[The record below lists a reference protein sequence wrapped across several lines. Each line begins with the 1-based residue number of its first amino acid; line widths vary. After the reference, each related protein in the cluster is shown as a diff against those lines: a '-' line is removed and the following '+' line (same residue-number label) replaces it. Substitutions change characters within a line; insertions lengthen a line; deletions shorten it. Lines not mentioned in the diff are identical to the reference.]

1 MLLRRLFFTAATAHA
16 FVHPPAPRT
25 TRLQMMPPKPGDMTP
40 ESMRQAADALKT
52 LKPDQIQ
59 QMLKEVE
66 DMSPEERE
74 RLKGM
79 GINPDMLK
87 MSMKVMKANP
97 NVIKMAQEQMAKMSP
112 EQMKQA
118 SDLAQKQMEAMAP
131 DDLERMADSAI
142 AGAGGPQVV
151 DVDVEEDAPARNAR
165 DEALVDALF
174 VVAAAMS
181 KQPGAVTL
189 EAFKQLPPIQSLRG
203 ELPDDLSDA
212 EIADAWCRSVHI
224 CHAIDAT
231 PHWFV
236 STTGGPRRASPWAP
250 RPTRRRSRA
259 PGWRWTSSTT
269 TT

>member
-1 MLLRRLFFTAATAHA
+1 
-16 FVHPPAPRT
+16 
-25 TRLQMMPPKPGDMTP
+25 
-40 ESMRQAADALKT
+40 
-52 LKPDQIQ
+52 
-59 QMLKEVE
+59 
-66 DMSPEERE
+66 
-74 RLKGM
+74 
-79 GINPDMLK
+79 
-87 MSMKVMKANP
+87 MKANP

-142 AGAGGPQVV
+142 AGAGGPVV
-151 DVDVEEDAPARNAR
+151 DVDVDEDAPARNAR

-212 EIADAWCRSVHI
+212 EIADAWAAASTF
-224 CHAIDAT
+224 AT
-231 PHWFV
+231 P
-236 STTGGPRRASPWAP
+236 S
-250 RPTRRRSRA
+250 TRRLTGSFPQQVGRGGARRGRRGRQDCLHARLASAGPALRRRHDGRGAAA
-259 PGWRWTSSTT
+259 P
-269 TT
+269 

>member
-1 MLLRRLFFTAATAHA
+1 MWKSVLHAIGAHWLLST
-16 FVHPPAPRT
+16 
-25 TRLQMMPPKPGDMTP
+25 Q
-40 ESMRQAADALKT
+40 
-52 LKPDQIQ
+52 
-59 QMLKEVE
+59 
-66 DMSPEERE
+66 
-74 RLKGM
+74 
-79 GINPDMLK
+79 
-87 MSMKVMKANP
+87 VMKANP

-212 EIADAWCRSVHI
+212 EIADAWAAVSTPSSTRRLTGSFPQQVGRGGARRGRRGRQDGVHARLAGAGPALRRR
-224 CHAIDAT
+224 HDGGSAAT
-231 PHWFV
+231 P
-236 STTGGPRRASPWAP
+236 
-250 RPTRRRSRA
+250 
-259 PGWRWTSSTT
+259 
-269 TT
+269 